1 MHLDKKWQALESRM
15 KIGKL
20 LPMGRCSPLRE
31 ERLAGDKG
39 QSGDMLAR
47 ILSNL
52 PRLYVSDPRE
62 GREVS

>member
-1 MHLDKKWQALESRM
+1 MHLEKKRLVLGSRM
-15 KIGKL
+15 KTGKL

-52 PRLYVSDPRE
+52 PRLSVSDPRE